1 MKKVTKYGIIIKKR
15 WYRMAKTINVINE
28 KITRLQYE
36 AQGFRNAFF
45 ILYDSIMNRQGS
57 EAWGGDGDGMSVLG
71 TNGCFSVE
79 LYLKFLLVEA
89 SFSHTTISGTHIA
102 THDLYL
108 LYDALDKS
116 ATTYVADLEKE
127 YSKIKYKDSYPTLKD
142 FLKGIREYFIEW
154 RYAYDK
160 GVLNI
165 NLNTLSDVLNFMEKY
180 SMAKFSPIADVLANN
195 PPSTVDAQTMT
206 LSSPDDI
213 EKL

>member
-1 MKKVTKYGIIIKKR
+1 MV
-15 WYRMAKTINVINE
+15 KTITVKKE

-36 AQGFRNAFF
+36 SQGFRNAFF
-45 ILYDSIMNRQGS
+45 ILYNSIMNRKDS
-57 EAWGGDGDGMSVLG
+57 ESWGGDGDGMSVLG
-71 TNGCFSVE
+71 TDGCFAVE
-79 LYLKFLLVEA
+79 LYLKFLSVEA

-108 LYDALDKS
+108 LYDALDKT
-116 ATTYVADLEKE
+116 ATTYVADLETE

-180 SMAKFSPIADVLANN
+180 SMEKYLPIANVLANN
-195 PPSTVDAQTMT
+195 PSSTVDAQTMT
-206 LSSPDDI
+206 LSSSDDI
-213 EKL
+213 EKQ